1 MKLKVQLSI
10 WCGVSCSVFYKAM
23 SQMGGYL
30 LPYDQLQLW
39 LQLLEHENIDR
50 ADLSCAIQGPWES
63 KMSWG
68 IILPSWVSTAQEVE
82 DNFNKAI
89 RVGNKRLNIT
99 LPVNWLNRLPCWSS
113 VVMLRPGLWR
123 AWWGWPKAKEEEVSP
138 FWGAPPALELLGSIP
153 STCGLHRS
161 GPVP

>member
-1 MKLKVQLSI
+1 MMWSFLFCVLQGHVPDGRLFITI
-10 WCGVSCSVFYKAM
+10 WPTPALITVIRTWKYWQS
-23 SQMGGYL
+23 
-30 LPYDQLQLW
+30 W
-39 LQLLEHENIDR
+39 
-50 ADLSCAIQGPWES
+50 DLSCAIQGPWES

-99 LPVNWLNRLPCWSS
+99 LPVNWLTRLPCWSS